1 MSKTYRHWKFR
12 SAQRCGV
19 TGKASFKSTVAA
31 RAFVDTRDEWRGETS
46 RVYRCEWCDWYH
58 LTSKRTNW
66 ELARVAETFATS
78 T

>member
-1 MSKTYRHWKFR
+1 VSRTYRQWKFR
-12 SAQRCGV
+12 GAARCGV

-31 RAFVDTRDEWRGETS
+31 RSVVETREEWRGETA

-66 ELARVAETFATS
+66 EMARAAESRAA
-78 T
+78 